1 MQSSGVLQERAACPL
16 AVRARLSRKAGHFDL
31 DVDLQV
37 GRGITV
43 VFGPSGSGKSTILSI
58 VAGLLMPDAGRVS
71 LGGDVWHDSET
82 RKHHPIHDRR
92 VAFVFQSLGL
102 FPHLTAL
109 ANVEFGVDR
118 ALSKSVRRERARA
131 SLARFRGE
139 HLADRRPKTFSG
151 GEGQRVALAR
161 AFAMTPRVM
170 LLDEPFSAL
179 DAALRAEFVHDLKSF
194 SSELQIPIL
203 HVTHDRAE
211 AAALADTVILLERG
225 RVTRVGLPQ
234 QVLAGAT
241 NGALANSL
249 GPPA

>member
-1 MQSSGVLQERAACPL
+1 MPSERPQPSDGSL
-16 AVRARLSRKAGHFDL
+16 AVRAKLARPGGGFDL
-31 DVDLQV
+31 DVDLRV

-43 VFGPSGSGKSTILSI
+43 VFGPSGAGKSTILSI
-58 VAGLLMPDAGRVS
+58 VAGLIRPDVGRVA
-71 LGGDVWHDSET
+71 LGSHVWHDSDT
-82 RKHHPIHDRR
+82 RAYHPVHDRR

-118 ALSKSVRRERARA
+118 ALSKADRRERARA

-139 HLADRRPKTFSG
+139 HLSDRRPRTFSG

-179 DAALRAEFVHDLKSF
+179 DSALRAEFVQDLRSF
-194 SSELQIPIL
+194 AADLNIPIL

-211 AAALADTVILLERG
+211 AAALADAVILMERG
-225 RVTRVGLPQ
+225 RVAGVGTAQ
-234 QVLAGAT
+234 EVLGVSAGS
-241 NGALANSL
+241 NGASPRSERQL
-249 GPPA
+249 